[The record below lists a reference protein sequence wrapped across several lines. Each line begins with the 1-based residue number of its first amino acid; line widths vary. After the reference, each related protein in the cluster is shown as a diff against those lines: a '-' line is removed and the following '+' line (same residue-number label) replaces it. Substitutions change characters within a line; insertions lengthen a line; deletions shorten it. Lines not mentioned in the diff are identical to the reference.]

1 MVATEHKRKVGWLTS
16 LSRRL
21 HELIDGVGRSLR
33 LHPVEWGEL
42 LVGCVACL
50 LWYECGW
57 ADERMQFVWLVPL
70 AVLVALALNRVTERT
85 PWRKIYA
92 VCWAPFVAMAW
103 WPGIGEWVGSLNYR
117 LTLGVMAPLLLLLG
131 CRAWDNRRFVAEAFA
146 YLRAAVQA
154 GVAVGVGLGLFAA
167 IFFSMIYIFGLQGG
181 WAEHVWVWVLILSGT
196 FCLPIL
202 FLAWLDRARECG
214 ACSVTGGG
222 ETRFGALLRDRIIA
236 PAVMIYLAILW
247 LYILKI
253 VVTWRLPE
261 GGVAYLVF
269 GFTLLALFVQALY
282 ELAQRRCYGWFFDRF
297 SLYALPVV
305 ALFWVGVARRVGEYG
320 FTPMR
325 VWLILCG
332 GVMTGWLLLFLT
344 RRTGRYMWVAW
355 LAFVA
360 FAAVIYVPAWTPER
374 LALRAQEARITR
386 SARELGWLSGAGQ
399 LVFRPVAAD
408 DSLRMGT
415 YRRLYQALQYV
426 ECEDPERL
434 EKRFGIQN
442 SAQLLEQLPGER
454 FRAGVVGSSGERGC
468 TVAELPTCDGCLI
481 AAPPV
486 GRAIEVRNYTRLYT
500 EVRYGSE
507 ESGTWFAKDTLCVR
521 IGREEPLMVVSAR
534 ELLETQ
540 MARVGRIPDA
550 YDDRDEAARC
560 DFLDFE
566 KEGVRVIFGWMQL
579 GTVDGEIVIESC
591 QPEMILVR

>member
-1 MVATEHKRKVGWLTS
+1 MKTKGGIIEAAMKYRQIVILIVALMFVLGIYSLVKMPKQEFPAFTIRQGVVVAVYPGATSTEVEEQVTKPLENFIFEFKEVKKAKTHS
-16 LSRRL
+16 LSRDGMSIVFV
-21 HELIDGVGRSLR
+21 ELNDDVNNR
-33 LHPVEWGEL
+33 
-42 LVGCVACL
+42 
-50 LWYECGW
+50 
-57 ADERMQFVWLVPL
+57 DEFW
-70 AVLVALALNRVTERT
+70 T
-85 PWRKIYA
+85 K
-92 VCWAPFVAMAW
+92 FK
-103 WPGIGEWVGSLNYR
+103 
-117 LTLGVMAPLLLLLG
+117 
-131 CRAWDNRRFVAEAFA
+131 
-146 YLRAAVQA
+146 
-154 GVAVGVGLGLFAA
+154 
-167 IFFSMIYIFGLQGG
+167 
-181 WAEHVWVWVLILSGT
+181 H
-196 FCLPIL
+196 
-202 FLAWLDRARECG
+202 
-214 ACSVTGGG
+214 
-222 ETRFGALLRDRIIA
+222 RIA
-236 PAVMIYLAILW
+236 
-247 LYILKI
+247 
-253 VVTWRLPE
+253 
-261 GGVAYLVF
+261 
-269 GFTLLALFVQALY
+269 
-282 ELAQRRCYGWFFDRF
+282 
-297 SLYALPVV
+297 
-305 ALFWVGVARRVGEYG
+305 
-320 FTPMR
+320 
-325 VWLILCG
+325 
-332 GVMTGWLLLFLT
+332 
-344 RRTGRYMWVAW
+344 
-355 LAFVA
+355 A

-442 SAQLLEQLPGER
+442 SAQLLEQLPDEQ

-521 IGREEPLMVVSAR
+521 IGSEEPLMVVSAR